1 MAVANY
7 KDEII
12 ESNKLLKDCIKDK
25 SGAFLKEK
33 EVLELVKTRYK
44 MLYSQIHEYLAP
56 KKNDYAEDEIL
67 EHIKSI
73 WSLDILAC
81 ESKISRFKRAI
92 SDYERKGNDD
102 GVELCYRYLQEWLIL
117 YENFQNLIAFRDL
130 TTFCNI
136 MEYDKKDK
144 DKVWKYSIDPYND
157 GGYTGVN
164 KGFFYYFN
172 QMVLKRNI
180 KFISKQQSTG
190 TGKSHSN
197 HYAIAWLL
205 GIDPDNDILIVLGNP
220 ALVLTNI
227 RTIVELMKKPRFCK
241 IFPQYEKYLEITEDK
256 KGNKVETV
264 SDNIFSVCR
273 AKEGELTLADS
284 NKPVN
289 IKVISKD
296 TPIDGIRVRFLFL
309 DDVCRSKDAGNMKQH
324 ETDISNFWNSWWKR
338 NYNTEDFYIVL
349 GCTAYSIFDIASQLI
364 SYFSKGKMI
373 RSAVNKYSYLSLD
386 NKCVFIKVPKIDE
399 ELNRSTYPQK
409 FSYEEAIKIKER
421 DYRSFMAMEQQQ
433 PMPPEN
439 SPFYV
444 ENLNGYDVIP
454 EEDRSEF
461 CWASL
466 DTARVGYDYNSMPIF
481 VKVGDKFYL
490 KDCLYLNEPMEKVYG
505 KIVEKIIQ
513 HKITKLVIEKNI
525 DTSLKALL
533 DKMLAEQDINYCEI
547 IEVYATIKKEEK
559 IYNMENTI
567 KNNIVFP
574 NMHLYSYSSQ
584 MGKFM
589 NDVFSFSYTH
599 KNEHDD
605 SIDSIATFCQR
616 MIVMPTAKTKAKLLH
631 I

>member
-7 KDEII
+7 KEEII
-12 ESNKLLKDCIKDK
+12 ETINILKQFRK
-25 SGAFLKEK
+25 S
-33 EVLELVKTRYK
+33 KTLFSQEEDILALMQERYR
-44 MLYSQIHEYLAP
+44 LYYSQIHKYLAP
-56 KKNDYAEDEIL
+56 QKKDSTEQEIQERIKEIFKYDLPICEIKIQKFQDAIPIYEKRKDKEKVNLCYKFLTEWLDLYEKDYALVAFRSL
-67 EHIKSI
+67 EHYALYME
-73 WSLDILAC
+73 WD
-81 ESKISRFKRAI
+81 KR
-92 SDYERKGNDD
+92 
-102 GVELCYRYLQEWLIL
+102 
-117 YENFQNLIAFRDL
+117 
-130 TTFCNI
+130 
-136 MEYDKKDK
+136 DK
-144 DKVWKYSIDPYND
+144 DKVWKYSLDPYND

-164 KGFFYYFN
+164 KGFFFYFN
-172 QMVLKRNI
+172 QMVLKKDI

-197 HYAIAWLL
+197 HYAISWLL
-205 GIDPDNDILIVLGNP
+205 GVDPNNDILVVLGNP

-227 RTIVELMKKPRFCK
+227 KTIVELMKNPRFIK
-241 IFPQYEKYLEITEDK
+241 VFPEYEKYLEVTEDK
-256 KGNKVETV
+256 NGNIIEKV
-264 SDNIFSVCR
+264 SDNMFSTCR

-284 NKPVN
+284 TKPVN

-309 DDVCRSKDAGNMKQH
+309 DDICRSKDAGNMKQH
-324 ETDISNFWNSWWKR
+324 ETDIKNFWNSWWKR
-338 NYNTEDFYIVL
+338 NYNTEDFYVIL

-364 SYFSKGKMI
+364 SYYSKGKMK
-373 RSAVNKYSYLSLD
+373 RSAINKYSYLSLD
-386 NKCVFIKVPKIDE
+386 ESCVFIKVPKIDDD
-399 ELNRSTYPQK
+399 LDRSTYPQK

-433 PMPPEN
+433 PLPPEN
-439 SPFYV
+439 SPFYI
-444 ENLNGYDVIP
+444 ENLHTYDVIP
-454 EEDRSEF
+454 EEGRSEF

-481 VKVGDKFYL
+481 AKVGDNYYL

-513 HKITKLVIEKNI
+513 HRITKLVVEKNI

-533 DKMLAEQDINYCEI
+533 DKMLAEQGIGYCEI

-567 KNNIVFP
+567 KNYIIFP

-589 NDVFSFSYTH
+589 NDVFGFSYTH

-605 SIDSIATFCQR
+605 SIDSIATFCQKL
-616 MIVMPTAKTKAKLLH
+616 IVMPSVKTKARVLYL
-631 I
+631 